1 MRARSLVVIPALVLA
16 GLGTSCP
23 RVAEAPAPVVVA
35 IAAPAAPMAVP
46 PPPPP
51 VAAAPEEPLFNAV
64 AVGRAAA
71 DGSGAEPERPSLA
84 PIALDPVTG
93 TPLPPE
99 LGDDEVDEEER
110 DEAAPRPEEPG
121 DRPRLLSTAKETWI
135 FAEPRWKS
143 RRIGYL
149 RAGAVVPRSQRPA
162 GNAGCA
168 GGWFHVEPKGYVCAG
183 NTASLELDGPMA
195 RLQGPR
201 PDLGDLPYT
210 YALSRFPPPPLY
222 AHLPS
227 AEEMAEAEPDLR
239 SHLRKHEVTKRE
251 ASYEPPPPPEPIPED
266 VASGATLPPFG
277 NQWRS
282 RDALLVER
290 ARARSGYALL
300 TTFEH
305 EGRQFGLTTDQ
316 SLLPLD
322 RARVVRASRFH
333 GVVLGDEVTLPMA
346 FVRTKHGRRYRDVEG
361 QLEPGA
367 PLAFREAV
375 ALTGEVVKRQGTRYL
390 VATSGALLREDQVT
404 VVNRAERPPGWSA
417 GGRKWI
423 DISILRQSLIAYEGE
438 RSPCSSRSCPPGPT
452 GSGDPRKTHSTIL
465 GAFLIHTKHTSQRP
479 WTGTTVPATS
489 STSATSPS
497 CSTSPRASRCTRP
510 TGTTSSA
517 RPRSH
522 GCVNLAPRDA
532 AWIFAWTT
540 PGRAAGWHAGLSSCK
555 GTLVYTHP

>member
-1 MRARSLVVIPALVLA
+1 M
-16 GLGTSCP
+16 
-23 RVAEAPAPVVVA
+23 
-35 IAAPAAPMAVP
+35 
-46 PPPPP
+46 
-51 VAAAPEEPLFNAV
+51 
-64 AVGRAAA
+64 
-71 DGSGAEPERPSLA
+71 
-84 PIALDPVTG
+84 
-93 TPLPPE
+93 
-99 LGDDEVDEEER
+99 
-110 DEAAPRPEEPG
+110 
-121 DRPRLLSTAKETWI
+121 
-135 FAEPRWKS
+135 
-143 RRIGYL
+143 
-149 RAGAVVPRSQRPA
+149 
-162 GNAGCA
+162 
-168 GGWFHVEPKGYVCAG
+168 
-183 NTASLELDGPMA
+183 
-195 RLQGPR
+195 
-201 PDLGDLPYT
+201 
-210 YALSRFPPPPLY
+210 PLY

-227 AEEMAEAEPDLR
+227 AKEMAEAEPDLR

-346 FVRTKHGRRYRDVEG
+346 FVRTKHGKRYREVEG

-367 PLAFREAV
+367 PLSFREAV

-423 DISILRQSLIAYEGE
+423 DISILRQSLVAYEGE
-438 RSPCSSRSCPPGPT
+438 RPVFVTLVST
-452 GSGDPRKTHSTIL
+452 GADGLGDPKKTHSTIQ
-465 GAFLIHTKHTSQRP
+465 GAFLIHTKHVAATMDGDDVGDEFDLRDVPFVQYFTEGFALHAAY
-479 WTGTTVPATS
+479 WHDEFGT
-489 STSATSPS
+489 
-497 CSTSPRASRCTRP
+497 
-510 TGTTSSA
+510 
-517 RPRSH
+517 PRSH

-532 AWIFAWTT
+532 AWLFGWTT
-540 PGRAAGWHAGLSSCK
+540 PDVPAGWHGALTLK
-555 GTLVYTHP
+555 HGTLVYTHP

>member
-423 DISILRQSLIAYEGE
+423 DISILRQSLVAYEGE
-438 RSPCSSRSCPPGPT
+438 RPVFVTLVST
-452 GSGDPRKTHSTIL
+452 GADGLGDPKKTHSTIQ
-465 GAFLIHTKHTSQRP
+465 GAFLIHTKHVAATMDGDDVGDEFDLRDVPFVQYFTEGFALHAAY
-479 WTGTTVPATS
+479 WHDEFGT
-489 STSATSPS
+489 
-497 CSTSPRASRCTRP
+497 
-510 TGTTSSA
+510 
-517 RPRSH
+517 PRSH

-532 AWIFAWTT
+532 AWLFGWTT
-540 PGRAAGWHAGLSSCK
+540 PDVPAGWHGALTLK
-555 GTLVYTHP
+555 HGTLVYTHP